1 MSQERPDGWRQG
13 ILCGLCR
20 WPPER
25 LQEIQSMEDELCHGH
40 DLIHI
45 LEFWQDTSTLVLE
58 NNQLATDVM
67 IMVRQ

>member
-1 MSQERPDGWRQG
+1 
-13 ILCGLCR
+13 
-20 WPPER
+20 
-25 LQEIQSMEDELCHGH
+25 MEDELCHGH